1 MNFDKNFKEIISSQ
15 AISITGGLVAGTF
28 LAVRIDELMLI
39 PGLLIILPGFLEM
52 RGNISGT
59 LSARVSSGLF
69 LGVIKPKHIKTRV
82 VKGNLIASFFLAMV
96 VSLVLGLVA
105 FVFNYLLMDTF
116 VIKILLL
123 PIIAGA
129 LANLIEVPLALMF
142 TFMLFRRG
150 HDPNNIIGPV
160 LTSSG
165 DVISII
171 SLLVTLVI
179 L

>member
-1 MNFDKNFKEIISSQ
+1 MKLDKNFKEILSSQ
-15 AISITGGLVAGTF
+15 AISIIGGLVAGTF
-28 LAVRIDELMLI
+28 LAVRINELILI

-59 LSARVSSGLF
+59 LSARISSGLF
-69 LGVIKPKHIKTRV
+69 LGVIKPRHIKTRV
-82 VKGNLIASFFLAMV
+82 VKGNLIASFFLAIF
-96 VSLVLGLVA
+96 VSLVLGILA
-105 FVFNYLLMDTF
+105 FAFNYFFLETVTLK
-116 VIKILLL
+116 IILL
-123 PIIAGA
+123 PVIAGA

-142 TFMLFRRG
+142 TFILFRRG

-165 DVISII
+165 DIISIV

>member
-1 MNFDKNFKEIISSQ
+1 MNFDKNFKEILSSQ
-15 AISITGGLVAGTF
+15 AISITGGLIAGTF
-28 LAVRIDELMLI
+28 LAVRINELILI

-59 LSARVSSGLF
+59 LSARISSGLF
-69 LGVIKPKHIKTRV
+69 LGVIKPKHIKNRV
-82 VKGNLIASFFLAMV
+82 VKGNLIASFFLAIL
-96 VSLVLGLVA
+96 VSLVLGLLA
-105 FVFNYLLMDTF
+105 FAFNYFFLDT
-116 VIKILLL
+116 VSLKIILL
-123 PIIAGA
+123 PVIAGA

-142 TFMLFRRG
+142 TFVLFKRG

-171 SLLVTLVI
+171 CLLVTLVI